1 MMNKMKK
8 NRLYKTL
15 LSLGACTLLAACQT
29 AQDVEGQQL
38 RSSRIDSALER
49 AALAA
54 SPGGASQ
61 SIGYLE
67 KIYKRNS
74 GDVNAAMNYARAL
87 RETDYLNRAAIVL
100 APFAN
105 DANSPS
111 AVKTEY
117 AAIQLA
123 QGNYIAAEEYAQIA
137 ILQDESDYKAY
148 HYLGVALDAQAMH
161 KKAERAFRKGLDHWQ
176 GDPTIIMNNLALNL
190 ASQGFLEEAIEILQK
205 AQAVAP
211 HRLEIE
217 RNLRIVTALQQS
229 SGSYNAP
236 KPVKKPAVVVEEVY
250 EEELS
255 EEESSEPEEEVSGEV
270 PSKKASFNE

>member
-1 MMNKMKK
+1 MMDAMNK
-8 NRLYKTL
+8 NRSYKTL
-15 LSLGACTLLAACQT
+15 LSLGACALLAACQT
-29 AQDVEGQQL
+29 SQPVEEVQL
-38 RSSRIDSALER
+38 RSSKIDSALER

-54 SPGGASQ
+54 SSGGSAQ

-74 GDVNAAMNYARAL
+74 HDVNAAMNYAAAL
-87 RETDYLNRAAIVL
+87 REMDYLNRAAIVL

-105 DANSPS
+105 DAASPA

-123 QGNYIAAEEYAQIA
+123 QGNYIAAEEYAQTA

-148 HYLGVALDAQAMH
+148 HYLGVSLDAQAMH

-176 GDPTIIMNNLALNL
+176 GDPTTIMNNLALNL
-190 ASQGFLEEAIEILQK
+190 ASQGFLNEAIEILQK

-236 KPVKKPAVVVEEVY
+236 KPTKKPAIVVEEVY

-255 EEESSEPEEEVSGEV
+255 EEETPGEEEVSEEK
-270 PSKKASFNE
+270 PPQKASFNE